1 MQLTKKYWCRRKSA
15 PFVFLFK
22 QIKKNLKNFK
32 KTLKKVL
39 TNKKD
44 SAKMLEFASEGTR
57 KRMGKIAR

>member
-1 MQLTKKYWCRRKSA
+1 MLAINSSA
-15 PFVFLFK
+15 LEISSK
-22 QIKKNLKNFK
+22 I
-32 KTLKKVL
+32 VL